1 MLKVSDTMSIKLE
14 RLGSVFCEEISKII
28 LEEIKD
34 PDIKFVTITSCNISS
49 DLSYAK
55 VYFTCLNDNKREVIL
70 KDLNRATGF
79 IRKEL
84 CERVQIRKMPEL
96 TFVYDESIE
105 YGNKIE
111 KIIEE
116 IHERE
121 KENE

>member
-1 MLKVSDTMSIKLE
+1 MSIKLE
-14 RLGSVFCEEISKII
+14 RLGSTFVEEISKI
-28 LEEIKD
+28 LYEEVKD
-34 PDIKFVTITSCNISS
+34 PNIGYVTITSAKISS

-55 VYFTCLNDNKREVIL
+55 IYFTSLLDDKREEVL
-70 KDLNRATGF
+70 KSLNKASGF

-84 CERVQIRKMPEL
+84 CERVEIRKMPEL
-96 TFVYDESIE
+96 TFVYDDSIE

-116 IHERE
+116 IHEKE

>member
-1 MLKVSDTMSIKLE
+1 MSIKLE
-14 RLGSVFCEEISKII
+14 RLGATFTEEISKII

-55 VYFTCLNDNKREVIL
+55 VYFTCLNDKRREEIL
-70 KDLNRATGF
+70 KDLNKASGF

-84 CERVQIRKMPEL
+84 CERVEIRKMPEL
-96 TFVYDESIE
+96 TFVYDDSIE

-116 IHERE
+116 IHEKE